1 MPRLRGIWIS
11 REAARRW
18 RRERHVRFLDL
29 RWMRAAQRRQA
40 LCRSHRL
47 QGRAEFLYRF
57 VALRHERSAARA
69 RSREP
74 YASRPPWL
82 GTEAEAAGAAPLD
95 GAAAPALAGAG
106 PAVPLLPIVENR
118 DGGAPAPAG
127 ERAEGDRDIDQP
139 LGGLAPTQSEV
150 DLWLDALEARQT
162 ELAGRLTEFR
172 EAVREGVSV
181 LEDMLVAEEGRVDII
196 SGDSAIDDDSAA
208 WRRFRQLV
216 HIRRRCWFGQAYLAQ
231 IAGIALE
238 PGREVG

>member
-29 RWMRAAQRRQA
+29 RWMRAAQRWQA
-40 LCRSHRL
+40 LCRSRRL

-74 YASRPPWL
+74 YASQPPWL

-106 PAVPLLPIVENR
+106 PAAPLLPIVENR

-127 ERAEGDRDIDQP
+127 ERAEGDRAIDPP
-139 LGGLAPTQSEV
+139 LGGLAPTQLEV

-181 LEDMLVAEEGRVDII
+181 LEDMLVAEGRVDIR
-196 SGDSAIDDDSAA
+196 GYSAIDDDSAA
-208 WRRFRQLV
+208 WRRFRRLV
-216 HIRRRCWFGQAYLAQ
+216 HIRRRSWSGQAYLAE
-231 IAGIALE
+231 IAGIAFE
-238 PGREVG
+238 SGRASPG